1 MGIPVC
7 PFNLFYLDHVY
18 VIGGVNQL
26 GGLLSLPGRVI
37 RQPGRNLPCKRLQAD
52 RLCARVRKTSPRNPE
67 VVRLYVNADYFLT
80 TARRIASPTKGFPS
94 PRKG

>member
-1 MGIPVC
+1 MEVKDPTSVGIPVC

-37 RQPGRNLPCKRLQAD
+37 RQPGSQFAM
-52 RLCARVRKTSPRNPE
+52 
-67 VVRLYVNADYFLT
+67 
-80 TARRIASPTKGFPS
+80 
-94 PRKG
+94 